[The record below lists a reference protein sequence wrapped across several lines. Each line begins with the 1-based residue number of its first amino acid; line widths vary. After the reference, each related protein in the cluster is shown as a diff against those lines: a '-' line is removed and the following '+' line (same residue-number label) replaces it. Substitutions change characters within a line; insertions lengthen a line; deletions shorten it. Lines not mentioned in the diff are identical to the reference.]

1 MWEPDYDKQAKYW
14 MEKDAVSNKLD
25 PEKMKK
31 RIDSFICER
40 KTCTLATGIDSF
52 VRCTPIEYYLQRES
66 YIRILRMKL

>member
-25 PEKMKK
+25 PEKLKK

-40 KTCTLATGIDSF
+40 KNLYTGYGYRQLCQMYSD
-52 VRCTPIEYYLQRES
+52 
-66 YIRILRMKL
+66 